1 MEYTFSDIRESNMKN
16 KQFILVDEHN
26 KIVKVTET
34 QIKFYRD
41 KMNYNARLY
50 ALSIIML
57 IIFRYMY

>member
-34 QIKFYRD
+34 QINFYKD
-41 KMNYNARLY
+41 KMNHYARLY